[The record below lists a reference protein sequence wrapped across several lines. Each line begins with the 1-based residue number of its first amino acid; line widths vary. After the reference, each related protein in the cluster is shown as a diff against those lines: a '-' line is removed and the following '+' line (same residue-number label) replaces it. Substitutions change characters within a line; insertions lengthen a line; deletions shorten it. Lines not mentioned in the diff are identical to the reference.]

1 MNSNSKQITE
11 CRLKVKE
18 KQKQKKPT
26 ENAEKVK
33 SGNSALNSALKL
45 ETTTLKEDRKAN
57 ASY

>member
-11 CRLKVKE
+11 CRLKEKE

-26 ENAEKVK
+26 EKAEKVK
-33 SGNSALNSALKL
+33 SGNSALKL